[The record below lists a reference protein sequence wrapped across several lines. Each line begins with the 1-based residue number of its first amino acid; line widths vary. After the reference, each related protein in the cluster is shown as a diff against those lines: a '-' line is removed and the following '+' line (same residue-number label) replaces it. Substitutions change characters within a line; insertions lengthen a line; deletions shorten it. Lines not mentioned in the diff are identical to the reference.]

1 MRDGTLDGGAEFL
14 GGIPAGDKVS
24 AFVAQFRR
32 DWLSVARARDEVFNP
47 LAFLFLGVMLFAL
60 AFGGEAEALATIAPG
75 VVWVLVLLANLM
87 SLEILFRRDF
97 EDGSLEQF
105 VLLARPP
112 FVAVLAKVAVQWCVT
127 GLAMTVFA
135 PVAALMLNMPRP
147 EVPVLM
153 LCLVVGTP
161 ALSLLG
167 AVGAA
172 LTLGL
177 RKGGVL
183 LALLVLPLYL
193 PVLIFGVGASAASV
207 QGLPVTAQ
215 IYWLAGFTML
225 SCTLAPFA
233 VAAALK
239 ISVEQS

>member
-1 MRDGTLDGGAEFL
+1 MF
-14 GGIPAGDKVS
+14 I
-24 AFVAQFRR
+24 AQFHRE
-32 DWLSVARARDEVFNP
+32 WLSVVRARDEVLNP
-47 LAFLFLGVMLFAL
+47 LAFLFLGVLLFAMALGGDGEVL
-60 AFGGEAEALATIAPG
+60 AEFAPG
-75 VVWVLVLLANLM
+75 IVWVLVLLANLM

-97 EDGSLEQF
+97 EDGTLEQF
-105 VLLARPP
+105 VLLAHPQ

-127 GLAMTVFA
+127 GLAMTLLA
-135 PVAALMLNMPRP
+135 PLAALMLSMPAQA
-147 EVPVLM
+147 VGVLM
-153 LCLVVGTP
+153 ICLLLGTP

-172 LTLGL
+172 LTVGL

-193 PVLIFGVGASAASV
+193 PVLIFGVGASADRMA
-207 QGLPVTAQ
+207 GLPVSAQ

-225 SCTLAPFA
+225 ALTLAPFA
-233 VAAALK
+233 VSAAVK

>member
-1 MRDGTLDGGAEFL
+1 ML
-14 GGIPAGDKVS
+14 KV
-24 AFVAQFRR
+24 FVAQFRR
-32 DWLSVARARDEVFNP
+32 EWLSVVRARDEVLNP
-47 LAFLFLGVMLFAL
+47 LAFLFLGVMLFAI
-60 AFGGEAEALATIAPG
+60 AFGGEGDALAKFAPG
-75 VVWVLVLLANLM
+75 IVWVLVLLANLM

-97 EDGSLEQF
+97 EDGTLEQF
-105 VLLARPP
+105 MLLARPP

-127 GLAMTVFA
+127 GLAMTLLA
-135 PVAALMLNMPRP
+135 PLAALMLSMPAQA
-147 EVPVLM
+147 VGVLM
-153 LCLVVGTP
+153 LCLVLGTP

-172 LTLGL
+172 LTVGL

-193 PVLIFGVGASAASV
+193 PVLVFGVGAVTDRMA
-207 QGLPVTAQ
+207 GMPVSAQ

-225 SCTLAPFA
+225 ALTLSPFA
-233 VAAALK
+233 VAAAVK